1 MLFENYIYIIFYILY
16 TKILYQLYFLGIEQ
30 LQKQYSTFLPFLDEH
45 SISLE
50 QAQPFKIISI
60 AFTNYLRQ

>member
-1 MLFENYIYIIFYILY
+1 MLFENYIYILY
-16 TKILYQLYFLGIEQ
+16 TKILYQLYFPGIEQ
-30 LQKQYSTFLPFLDEH
+30 LQKQYSTFLPFLDGH

-50 QAQPFKIISI
+50 QANPFKIISI